1 VLARCR
7 PPGHVPRRRGR
18 REANLGQRPRQ
29 GQQQEQ
35 ASTVFPGKTH
45 LSVDKEL
52 LVRECVAG
60 RARGWP
66 ELHAR
71 LGLNMS
77 KKENMTDTPLDLVIK
92 VFKLKDKIEAS
103 LANHTFSRLFKTDE
117 TMAWEKE
124 AETTAKQLLSYR
136 FDFDTAFHR
145 CAKGSTDLSY
155 ECMTDR
161 ACPNHTSNC
170 KSLEDSVKQRIDA
183 SDLVEHLRDMRS
195 WYHHY
200 SKDEAHLWEKI
211 KGIDKNLSDSKYS

>member
-1 VLARCR
+1 MVQPRAVLHFVLISSACV
-7 PPGHVPRRRGR
+7 PPVTSRRAVDVDEQSLDEERDQ
-18 REANLGQRPRQ
+18 E
-29 GQQQEQ
+29 QQQEQ

-45 LSVDKEL
+45 LSVEKEL

-161 ACPNHTSNC
+161 ACQ
-170 KSLEDSVKQRIDA
+170 LQIF
-183 SDLVEHLRDMRS
+183 
-195 WYHHY
+195 
-200 SKDEAHLWEKI
+200 
-211 KGIDKNLSDSKYS
+211 GG